1 MSQLVDKTSLSAL
14 EQQLLGLLRKNARLA
29 VTDLARSL
37 KISRS
42 SVYAHVDRLERAG
55 VIAGYTVMLGTDY
68 DQRLIRAQ
76 VMIKILP
83 KFSRATEK
91 QLMAMP
97 ALVALHAISGEY
109 DMIAVVESE
118 NVAALNSVIDSI
130 GNLEG
135 VEKTTSSILLTSKTF
150 R

>member
-1 MSQLVDKTSLSAL
+1 MTMEPTARR
-14 EQQLLGLLRKNARLA
+14 LLGLLRKNARLA
-29 VTDLARSL
+29 VTDLAKTL
-37 KISRS
+37 EVSRS
-42 SVYAHVDRLERAG
+42 SVYAHLERLERSG
-55 VIAGYTVMLGTDY
+55 VIAGYTVLLGAHY
-68 DQRLIRAQ
+68 EQRLIRAQ

-83 KFSRATEK
+83 KFSRAMEK
-91 QLMAMP
+91 QLTAMP

-109 DMIAVVESE
+109 DMIAVIESE
-118 NVAALNSVIDSI
+118 NVAMLNNVIDDI